1 MRSRPLS
8 PRLRRM
14 EEVGMGGQQPKNFNC
29 PPPDRSM
36 FNHPS
41 LPLFTIMNS
50 SSKSIYIMAR
60 AISEQDFQNTVLD
73 NKQPVVL
80 DFWAAW
86 CGPCRMLEPTVEEL
100 AQEYEGKA
108 LIGKVNVDEN
118 PQIAMEYGIRSIPTL
133 LFFKDGKLV
142 DRAVGV
148 LTKAQLTQRIED
160 LLTVKV

>member
-1 MRSRPLS
+1 
-8 PRLRRM
+8 
-14 EEVGMGGQQPKNFNC
+14 
-29 PPPDRSM
+29 
-36 FNHPS
+36 
-41 LPLFTIMNS
+41 
-50 SSKSIYIMAR
+50 MAR

-73 NKQPVVL
+73 SKQPVVL

-160 LLTVKV
+160 LLAVKV

>member
-1 MRSRPLS
+1 
-8 PRLRRM
+8 
-14 EEVGMGGQQPKNFNC
+14 
-29 PPPDRSM
+29 
-36 FNHPS
+36 
-41 LPLFTIMNS
+41 
-50 SSKSIYIMAR
+50 MAR